1 LCTTVGRG
9 CKGDLELPIIVGA
22 VRHHGGVGGCFWGSG
37 GGIAR
42 SVDGTQPH
50 QKLVASEAGR
60 ERAIGN
66 RRQGDRMGYL
76 GSYYSHPARIDQGLG
91 TFVSLH
97 GSSEGG
103 F

>member
-1 LCTTVGRG
+1 MAGLVVAF
-9 CKGDLELPIIVGA
+9 GD
-22 VRHHGGVGGCFWGSG
+22 RG

-42 SVDGTQPH
+42 DVDGTQPH
-50 QKLVASEAGR
+50 QKLAASEAGR

-91 TFVSLH
+91 TFVSLD
-97 GSSEGG
+97 GCSEGG